1 MSEDTLFET
10 RSDDDDLLIRAYQR
24 QGRTLDDLPYTPE
37 LDAICAAVCEGQ
49 SPTMDEQR
57 AAFHR
62 LHNIRKAGRLPR
74 IGKAAE
80 KAVSLDRDHERLLTE
95 LVLEHLDK
103 LGQRDRLPYTD
114 RFDHLVT
121 RFNTEAGLSLTPHQV
136 WRVIAKLA
144 K

>member
-24 QGRTLDDLPYTPE
+24 QGRTLDDLPYTAE
-37 LDAICAAVCEGQ
+37 FDAICRAVAEGDQ
-49 SPTMDEQR
+49 PTTAEQR

-62 LHNIRKAGRLPR
+62 LHNIRKAGKLPKAGR
-74 IGKAAE
+74 AAE
-80 KAVSLDRDHERLLTE
+80 KPVALDRDHERLLTE
-95 LVLEHLDK
+95 LVLNHLEK
-103 LGQRDRLPYTD
+103 LGQRDRLPYTEV
-114 RFDHLVT
+114 FDAIVT
-121 RFNTEAGLSLTPHQV
+121 RLNTEAGLSLTPHQV